1 MTAVITGDIINSKKG
16 SINDWMPFL
25 KKALNQYGE
34 EPLNWEIFRG
44 DSFQLVLPSN
54 KAIIA
59 SLHIKSTIK
68 QSKLHDVRMA
78 IGIGEVAHQTNKI
91 TETNGSAYVRSGE
104 CFESLKKR
112 TLAIKSPNEQLDLY
126 LNLYL
131 KLAALTIDLWSSTV
145 ASVITKTIEHPE
157 KNQQDL
163 ALLLNKSQSNIS
175 EALKRGGFDELME
188 FNDFFKNTISTL

>member
-16 SINDWMPFL
+16 AIDDWMPLL
-25 KKALNQYGE
+25 KTVLGKYGK

-78 IGIGEVAHQTNKI
+78 IGIGEVAHQANKI

-112 TLAIKSPNEQLDLY
+112 TLAIKSPNGQLDLY

-131 KLAALTIDLWSSTV
+131 KLAAFTIDLWSSTV

-188 FNDFFKNTISTL
+188 FNDFFENTISTL